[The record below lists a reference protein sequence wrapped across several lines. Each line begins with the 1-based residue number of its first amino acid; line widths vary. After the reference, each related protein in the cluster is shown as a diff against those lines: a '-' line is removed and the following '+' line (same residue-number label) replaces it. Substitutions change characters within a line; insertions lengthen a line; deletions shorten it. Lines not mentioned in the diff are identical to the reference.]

1 MMDSALLEQ
10 LADAAR
16 RLESLLTREFDALK
30 GQQIEAFEALQLEK
44 REILEA
50 LSRPELMAVIQ
61 NTQDRSAL
69 TALSKNP
76 LWNTI
81 QDRLEACK
89 RAHQR
94 NELLIS
100 RQLDAI
106 RGALST
112 LQAQDPGSTLELYD
126 KLGKV
131 RSSRKSVLS
140 GDA

>member
-1 MMDSALLEQ
+1 MDSILLEQ
-10 LADAAR
+10 LDESAR

-30 GQQIEAFEALQLEK
+30 GRHIDAFEALQPEK
-44 REILEA
+44 QELLKA
-50 LSRPELMAVIQ
+50 LARPELMDLIQ
-61 NTQDRSAL
+61 NSSDRSAL
-69 TALSKNP
+69 TALSKHP
-76 LWNTI
+76 LWNAI

-100 RQLDAI
+100 RQLEAI
-106 RGALST
+106 RGALAT

>member
-1 MMDSALLEQ
+1 
-10 LADAAR
+10 
-16 RLESLLTREFDALK
+16 
-30 GQQIEAFEALQLEK
+30 
-44 REILEA
+44 
-50 LSRPELMAVIQ
+50 
-61 NTQDRSAL
+61 
-69 TALSKNP
+69 KNP

>member
-1 MMDSALLEQ
+1 MDSALLEQ

-30 GQQIEAFEALQLEK
+30 GQQIEAFEALQPEK